1 MISMYLI
8 VLIIALIDTSLSGED
23 DEDLELVVEPSA
35 GRVVIF
41 SSGPENPHLVE
52 RVTQGERLVLS
63 FWFTCDPAKEFEI
76 FLDGRAHTAFSRKMA
91 NALRNRKR
99 PARTVAVP

>member
-1 MISMYLI
+1 MFDYCYFLFQ
-8 VLIIALIDTSLSGED
+8 GED

-52 RVTQGERLVLS
+52 RVTEGERLVLS

-76 FLDGRAHTAFSRKMA
+76 FLDGKAHTAFSKKMA
-91 NALRNRKR
+91 NAIRNRKR
-99 PARTVAVP
+99 PAR